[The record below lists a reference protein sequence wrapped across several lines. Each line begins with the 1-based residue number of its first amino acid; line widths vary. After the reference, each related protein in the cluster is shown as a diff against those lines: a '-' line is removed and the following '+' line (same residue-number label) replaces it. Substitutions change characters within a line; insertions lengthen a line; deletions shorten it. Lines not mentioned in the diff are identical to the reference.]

1 MSKTNVFGTFYIA
14 TKNQYFQYIFLFQK
28 TFQNHFTFRYVFDT
42 IKTERIIYRKELFH
56 MLLGYARVSTT
67 EQNLDRQIDAL
78 VKAGVDVRNIYQ
90 EKITGTKK
98 DRPELI
104 KMLDMLRKDD
114 VVIITDLTRISRSTK
129 DLLDIVEKIKD
140 KGASIKSLKDTWL
153 DTTSDNPYNQ
163 FLLTVMS
170 GLSQLERDLISQRTK
185 EGLASAKA
193 RGRNGGRPSKQNEKR
208 DVVKALAN
216 SGMRIVDIVKETGL
230 SRSTVNRILR
240 S

>member
-1 MSKTNVFGTFYIA
+1 
-14 TKNQYFQYIFLFQK
+14 
-28 TFQNHFTFRYVFDT
+28 
-42 IKTERIIYRKELFH
+42 

-114 VVIITDLTRISRSTK
+114 IVIITDLTRISRSTK

-193 RGRNGGRPSKQNEKR
+193 RGRHGGRPSKQNEKS

-216 SGMRIVDIVKETGL
+216 SGMRIVDIVEETGL